1 MEEERVKLP
10 GFGLP
15 VNYNPR
21 EYFRNAV
28 LDWSGT
34 ILTVRE
40 LNMMAIMNKITDKL
54 DWDKKVFDDGIVRKW
69 RQEAL
74 GTQGM
79 DVTEKMLDWVCT
91 NFR

>member
-1 MEEERVKLP
+1 
-10 GFGLP
+10 
-15 VNYNPR
+15 
-21 EYFRNAV
+21 
-28 LDWSGT
+28 
-34 ILTVRE
+34 
-40 LNMMAIMNKITDKL
+40 MMAIMNKITDKP
-54 DWDKKVFDDGIVRKW
+54 DWDKKVFDESIVRKW